1 MINVENPDVQHKD
14 KIKDYIAYIDRI
26 RRTTTFSRLHVHRLE
41 LTRQVGISYGLT
53 EKDFKDCEQ
62 LFKSEL

>member
-1 MINVENPDVQHKD
+1 MINVENPDVQYKD
-14 KIKDYIAYIDRI
+14 KIRDYIAYIDRT
-26 RRTTTFSRLHVHRLE
+26 RRNSTFSRLDIHKLE
-41 LTRQVGISYGLT
+41 ITRQVGLMYGLT